1 MVDTAAKQNTAA
13 KTTSR
18 PLRRLF
24 HGDKTMR
31 YIFKVNGQPSRDSFP
46 TREAATA
53 AAFLFAGTPWAG
65 IVVRVA

>member
-1 MVDTAAKQNTAA
+1 
-13 KTTSR
+13 
-18 PLRRLF
+18 
-24 HGDKTMR
+24 MR

-65 IVVRVA
+65 IVVRAA